1 MSISI
6 VATPI
11 ASPLRGLVPGVL
23 ICATVA
29 LAARFL
35 SDHYGGPLMLYALL
49 FGTAFNFLTED
60 SRCLPGIEF
69 TARTILRVGVALL
82 GVRISVGQ
90 ITALG
95 VAPFA
100 IVAAALVSTIL
111 VGWLLSR
118 ALGLRSEQGLLSG
131 GAVAICGASAALAL
145 ASVMPAHGKREED
158 LIVTVVGVT
167 VLSTLAMVLYPM
179 LVHALGL
186 SDTAAGIFFGATI
199 HDVAQVIGAGY
210 LISDATGEVST
221 VVKLTRVALLVP
233 TVLVFLVCYRRQRGV
248 SGNSSDSGVRLP
260 AFLLAFVAL
269 VGLNSLQMVPL
280 PVIDAAND
288 ASRWCLVAAIAALG
302 IKTSFKRL
310 AEVGAR
316 PVAMMIGETVYLAAF
331 VLAAIW
337 LLDMEQL
344 P

>member
-1 MSISI
+1 MTTSIA
-6 VATPI
+6 ATPV

-23 ICATVA
+23 VCATVA

-69 TARTILRVGVALL
+69 TAKTILRIGVALL
-82 GVRISVGQ
+82 GVRISLGQ

-100 IVAAALVSTIL
+100 IVAAALVSTIG

-118 ALGLRSEQGLLSG
+118 VLGLRSEQGLLSG

-145 ASVMPAHGKREED
+145 AAVMPAHAKREED

-179 LVHALGL
+179 VVHALGL
-186 SDTAAGIFFGATI
+186 GDVAAGVFFGATI

-233 TVLVFLVCYRRQRGV
+233 TVLVFLLAYRRKQR
-248 SGNSSDSGVRLP
+248 NDSGHTNSALRLP
-260 AFLLAFVAL
+260 TFLLAFVAL
-269 VGLNSLQMVPL
+269 VGVNSAQMIPPAL
-280 PVIDAAND
+280 IDAAND

-310 AEVGAR
+310 TEVGIR
-316 PVAMMIGETVYLAAF
+316 PIAMMVGETVYLAAF
-331 VLAAIW
+331 VLVAMW
-337 LLDMEQL
+337 LLDVGQL